1 MANLKQNYIVKQNSE
16 VFSYLPAPPDK
27 NIFLHLTSFGHE
39 FLENDYYLE
48 REFSDVYMINYIA
61 QGSLNFI
68 YNGVKHTLNKGD
80 LSFFYIGEHNV
91 VYPTSENTEIYFFHI
106 SGEGVKNYY
115 HSITQKN
122 GHVFNDF
129 THRNI
134 NKFFNALKNTLNK
147 DYFISTSLKITEFLL
162 NLYSTT
168 QEKKQNYPP
177 LIEKIFQH
185 IIDRNLNV
193 KSLAKLLGYSPIYL
207 ERYFKT
213 YTGKTISEYLL
224 KRKFDEAQN
233 LILYSDLSV
242 NQIAEKV
249 GYASSKGLI
258 ILFKNQTGL
267 TPLEYKKIYKK
278 TK

>member
-1 MANLKQNYIVKQNSE
+1 M
-16 VFSYLPAPPDK
+16 
-27 NIFLHLTSFGHE
+27 
-39 FLENDYYLE
+39 
-48 REFSDVYMINYIA
+48 
-61 QGSLNFI
+61 
-68 YNGVKHTLNKGD
+68 
-80 LSFFYIGEHNV
+80 
-91 VYPTSENTEIYFFHI
+91 
-106 SGEGVKNYY
+106 
-115 HSITQKN
+115 
-122 GHVFNDF
+122 
-129 THRNI
+129 NI
-134 NKFFNALKNTLNK
+134 NKFFNTLKNTLNN
-147 DYFISTSLKITEFLL
+147 DYFISASLKITEFLL

-185 IIDRNLNV
+185 VIDRNLNV